1 MSSRIQPRS
10 SIGYTQFLE
19 LVRESAAVVAQI
31 TADHDFT
38 YPPAV
43 FACCYAVIRVG
54 EGARRLDRRG
64 LRRIR
69 AAGLPSW
76 EDARNSLAHEV
87 GFIDLP
93 WLNDIVTEPLG
104 QLLADVE
111 RSR

>member
-19 LVRESAAVVAQI
+19 LVREAAAVVAQI
-31 TADHDFT
+31 TADHDLT
-38 YPPAV
+38 YRPAV

-69 AAGLPSW
+69 TAGLLSW

-87 GFIDLP
+87 GFIDVAQLD
-93 WLNDIVTEPLG
+93 DIIATHLT
-104 QLLADVE
+104 QLLADLE
-111 RSR
+111 R